1 MKFLCL
7 VHCAETVL
15 AGLSP
20 AEGAALTDESL
31 AYDESLQRS
40 GHFIEASALQPCA
53 TAGIVRVRNRKP
65 SFTDGPFAETK
76 EQLCGFILI
85 DAADRDEALRVAAG
99 IPMARLGSIE
109 VRQVL
114 ELNAR

>member
-7 VHCAETVL
+7 VHCAEALL

-20 AEGAALTDESL
+20 AGGAALTD
-31 AYDESLQRS
+31 
-40 GHFIEASALQPCA
+40 
-53 TAGIVRVRNRKP
+53 
-65 SFTDGPFAETK
+65 
-76 EQLCGFILI
+76 
-85 DAADRDEALRVAAG
+85 DEALRVAAG

-114 ELNAR
+114 ELNAG